1 VAGRRCRLTIIAVE
15 RLPAAMPPRPAV
27 VTVSPDEPVS
37 LADQAYHQVKRMI
50 FDFALLPGD
59 RFSESELTQRV
70 AVSRTP
76 LRQALQRLER
86 EGFLHVMPKIGWQV
100 APLDFDTFD
109 ELYDLRVLIECHAA
123 QVLAA
128 AEPRE
133 GLRALADTWLV
144 GAGERETD
152 GARVGELDEQFHAR
166 LVAAAGNRE
175 MGRVHREITERIR
188 IIRRLDFTKPA
199 RIDTTYDE
207 HARILRAVTRR
218 RGDEA
223 ARLLRA
229 HIEQSKLEVRHITI
243 DMLHRAR
250 QRTMRESGATARV
263 A

>member
-1 VAGRRCRLTIIAVE
+1 MSARPVVMRVAAREPGNE
-15 RLPAAMPPRPAV
+15 PA
-27 VTVSPDEPVS
+27 S
-37 LADQAYHQVKRMI
+37 LADQAYREVKRMI
-50 FDFALLPGD
+50 FAFALMPGD
-59 RFSESELTQRV
+59 RFSESELAQRI

-86 EGFLHVMPKIGWQV
+86 EGFLHVMPKIGWRV

-123 QVLAA
+123 VVLAS
-128 AEPRE
+128 AERRE
-133 GLRALADTWLV
+133 GLSVLADTWLV
-144 GAGERETD
+144 APEDREANGE
-152 GARVGELDEQFHAR
+152 RVGELDEAFHAR
-166 LVAAAGNRE
+166 LVAATGNRE
-175 MGRVHREITERIR
+175 MSRVHREITDRIR

-199 RIDTTYDE
+199 RVEATYDE

-229 HIEQSKLEVRHITI
+229 HIEQSKLEVRRITI

-250 QRTMRESGATARV
+250 QRA
-263 A
+263 

>member
-1 VAGRRCRLTIIAVE
+1 
-15 RLPAAMPPRPAV
+15 MPPRPAIV
-27 VTVSPDEPVS
+27 RVAAEEPVS
-37 LADQAYHQVKRMI
+37 LADQAYQQVKQMI
-50 FDFALLPGD
+50 FQFALMPGD
-59 RFSESELTQRV
+59 RFSESELAQRV

-123 QVLAA
+123 QLLAS
-128 AEPRE
+128 AEQRD

-144 GAGERETD
+144 STGERESD
-152 GARVGELDEQFHAR
+152 GERVGSLDEAFHAQ

-175 MGRVHREITERIR
+175 ISRVHREITDRIR

-199 RIDTTYDE
+199 RIDATYDE

-250 QRTMRESGATARV
+250 QRA
-263 A
+263 